1 MAIKTILAVLLSLTF
16 GALCFGAGAFT
27 TSFNQNMC
35 YSGVLA
41 ELGSSAQKA
50 ANSSN
55 SAAFKNWANFASN
68 LPLQGYESSC
78 EEILKHVKAGAPH
91 E

>member
-1 MAIKTILAVLLSLTF
+1 MAIKAILAVLLSFTF

-27 TSFNQNMC
+27 ISFNQNMC
-35 YSGVLA
+35 YSDVLS

-50 ANSSN
+50 ANSSD
-55 SAAFKNWANFASN
+55 SKAFKSWANFASN
-68 LPLQGYESSC
+68 LPLQGYESNC
-78 EEILKHVKAGAPH
+78 EEILKYVKAGAQH

>member
-1 MAIKTILAVLLSLTF
+1 MAIKAILAVLLSLAF

-27 TSFNQNMC
+27 TLFNQNMC
-35 YSGVLA
+35 YSGVLS

-50 ANSSN
+50 AKSSN
-55 SAAFKNWANFASN
+55 SETFKNWASFARK
-68 LPLQGYESSC
+68 LPLQGYESNC
-78 EEILKHVKAGAPH
+78 EEISKYVKAGPPH

>member
-1 MAIKTILAVLLSLTF
+1 MAIKAILAALLSLAF

-35 YSGVLA
+35 YSGVLS
-41 ELGSSAQKA
+41 ELGTSAQKA

-55 SAAFKNWANFASN
+55 SEAFKNWANFVSN
-68 LPLQGYESSC
+68 LPLQGYESNC
-78 EEILKHVKAGAPH
+78 EEISKYVEAGALY

>member
-1 MAIKTILAVLLSLTF
+1 MAIKTTFAVLLSLVF
-16 GALCFGAGAFT
+16 GALCFGTGAFT

-35 YSGVLA
+35 YSDVLA

-50 ANSSN
+50 ANSS
-55 SAAFKNWANFASN
+55 SSVVFKNWANFANN
-68 LPLQGYESSC
+68 LPLQGYESNC
-78 EEILKHVKAGAPH
+78 EEILKYVKAGAQH

>member
-1 MAIKTILAVLLSLTF
+1 MAIKTIFAVLLSLAF
-16 GALCFGAGAFT
+16 GALCFGVGAFT

-35 YSGVLA
+35 YSGVLS

-55 SAAFKNWANFASN
+55 AEAFRNWAGFASN
-68 LPLQGYESSC
+68 LPLQGYESNC
-78 EEILKHVKAGAPH
+78 EEILKYVKAGEPH

>member
-1 MAIKTILAVLLSLTF
+1 MAIKTILAVLISLTF
-16 GALCFGAGAFT
+16 GAICFGAGVFT

-50 ANSSN
+50 ASSSD
-55 SAAFKNWANFASN
+55 SAAFKNWANFVSN
-68 LPLQGYESSC
+68 LPLQGYESNC
-78 EEILKHVKAGAPH
+78 EEIFKHVKAGAPH

>member
-1 MAIKTILAVLLSLTF
+1 MAIKAILAVLLSLTF

-27 TSFNQNMC
+27 ISFSQNMC
-35 YSGVLA
+35 YSSVLS

-55 SAAFKNWANFASN
+55 SEAFKKWAIFASN
-68 LPLQGYESSC
+68 LPLQGYESNC
-78 EEILKHVKAGAPH
+78 EEILKYVKAGALH

>member
-1 MAIKTILAVLLSLTF
+1 MTIKAIFAVLLSLTF

-35 YSGVLA
+35 YSDVLS
-41 ELGSSAQKA
+41 ELGSGSQKA
-50 ANSSN
+50 ANSSKPE
-55 SAAFKNWANFASN
+55 AFKKWANFASN
-68 LPLQGYESSC
+68 QPLQGYESNC
-78 EEILKHVKAGAPH
+78 EEILKHVKSGTPH